1 MIPIYPI
8 DRTKAATTG
17 ENRVHCYQ
25 ASTAFDSQFAP
36 RSSFASSFSCLTV
49 LLLLLT
55 TAAATTATTTTTA
68 TASAASCVA

>member
-1 MIPIYPI
+1 MIYMYPI

-25 ASTAFDSQFAP
+25 ASTAFDPELTPS
-36 RSSFASSFSCLTV
+36 SSFASSFSCHTV

-55 TAAATTATTTTTA
+55 TAATTATTTATT